1 MHATFGGRVEFR
13 GSFDAEGGATV
24 WAAMR
29 EYDQPDPL
37 EGAPL
42 PPRTSG
48 QRMADALVRICDEA
62 ISRRERVGRR
72 TATVDVVID
81 VDTLVG
87 SPPSEPRAMR
97 CEIDGIGPVP
107 PVVAQRLACDA
118 AVGRVVMKGE
128 SEVLDLGRRTRVASR
143 ALRRAVV
150 LRDRHCS
157 FPGCFAP
164 PDWCDVHHCTHWLE
178 GGETSVTN
186 CVLLCRRHHVACH
199 EGGWRLAAGPTD
211 RWKWFD
217 EAARCG
223 CGRRRSVARC
233 SGVIPTS
240 VGRTCRMAGWP
251 SKSVSPRCCV
261 PTPTGRHRS
270 RPTAR
275 RWVRCSPS
283 SPTRYPGLAGQL
295 VDDAGGLHKFVNVY
309 CNDDDIRYLDQLDT
323 KVTDG
328 DVISIL
334 PGGRRRLRPVL
345 DRVPPSVMRH
355 ENILG
360 VIGDTPLVGVHALSP
375 NPDVRIF
382 AKLEGQNPGGSSKD
396 RIALKMVELAEA
408 EGELHEGDTILEPS
422 SGNTGIGLAMVAR
435 LRGYRLRVVMPEN
448 VSIERRQLLEIFG
461 AEIVLSPADEGS
473 NGAIRLSEKLG
484 ADDPSLVRL
493 FQYGNP
499 ANPLAHYEGTG
510 PEIWRDCPEVDVF
523 VAGLGTSGTL
533 MGVGRY
539 LKEQNPAVQI
549 VAVEPPAGELVQ
561 GLRSLDDGFV
571 PPIFDPEILDR
582 KFIVRPRESIEWLRR
597 LLDDCG
603 VFAGVS
609 SGAAV
614 AGAAK
619 MAATMESGTI
629 VTLLPDAGWKYLSSG
644 AWTDDLDEVVE
655 RATRINYW

>member
-1 MHATFGGRVEFR
+1 
-13 GSFDAEGGATV
+13 
-24 WAAMR
+24 
-29 EYDQPDPL
+29 
-37 EGAPL
+37 
-42 PPRTSG
+42 
-48 QRMADALVRICDEA
+48 
-62 ISRRERVGRR
+62 
-72 TATVDVVID
+72 
-81 VDTLVG
+81 
-87 SPPSEPRAMR
+87 
-97 CEIDGIGPVP
+97 
-107 PVVAQRLACDA
+107 
-118 AVGRVVMKGE
+118 
-128 SEVLDLGRRTRVASR
+128 
-143 ALRRAVV
+143 
-150 LRDRHCS
+150 
-157 FPGCFAP
+157 
-164 PDWCDVHHCTHWLE
+164 
-178 GGETSVTN
+178 
-186 CVLLCRRHHVACH
+186 
-199 EGGWRLAAGPTD
+199 
-211 RWKWFD
+211 
-217 EAARCG
+217 
-223 CGRRRSVARC
+223 
-233 SGVIPTS
+233 
-240 VGRTCRMAGWP
+240 
-251 SKSVSPRCCV
+251 
-261 PTPTGRHRS
+261 
-270 RPTAR
+270 
-275 RWVRCSPS
+275 
-283 SPTRYPGLAGQL
+283 
-295 VDDAGGLHKFVNVY
+295 
-309 CNDDDIRYLDQLDT
+309 
-323 KVTDG
+323 
-328 DVISIL
+328 
-334 PGGRRRLRPVL
+334 
-345 DRVPPSVMRH
+345 MRH

-375 NPDVRIF
+375 NADVRIF

-396 RIALKMVELAEA
+396 RIALKMIELAEA
-408 EGELHEGDTILEPS
+408 AGELHPGDTILEPS

-435 LRGYRLRVVMPEN
+435 LRGYRLRVVLPEN

-539 LKEQNPAVQI
+539 LKEQKPGVQV

-571 PPIFDPEILDR
+571 PPIFDPAILDR

-619 MAATMESGTI
+619 MAAQMESGTI